1 VSNIWDRERLL
12 RSTVLAGFAASGL
25 AFAPAVA
32 QDAVQ
37 TPSQEDCQPGEV
49 LVDGVCELDS
59 TEERIVVTGSRIARD
74 EFSSASPIQV
84 IDGEIARDLGFVD
97 ASDLLGQTTVVQG
110 QQTTTGLSTS
120 AGQLTDSGPGSASAS
135 LRGLDSGRTLVLVN
149 GRRLAPAGVRG
160 APSAPDLNLIPGTLV
175 ERVEVLLDGASS
187 VYGSDAV
194 AGVVNYIL
202 RDDFDGIE
210 LDAFYTD
217 PEMAGNGGQQQVYSA
232 TMGVSNNRGSMA
244 FAVEYSKT
252 EGFTDREFGSFWEPY
267 AGECN
272 SFYWYGASGD
282 VYESCS
288 GSFGVGSTNFS
299 GYGYGHFDPGANVAG
314 WPAGWSPIPITAD
327 LLTPGSVN
335 GRNLLFWPEEL
346 DQTYSPDFERVTL
359 YTIGEYDLDLY
370 TAPTLYFEASH
381 SRRNTTNSS
390 IGQGRVRVP
399 GSYIFNPFGTDGT
412 LYYAT
417 RAENATEV
425 SQTRLIGG
433 LRGDLP
439 FLEAG
444 TLSNWSY
451 DMYASYSRSNG
462 YDRVRGY
469 YDMPRFH
476 QTLNNSYI
484 DGNGDAQCSS
494 YTVPGETQ
502 QVECRPLNFFD
513 GTFINTGRFADEADN
528 EYFFPNRITNTVV
541 EQSVIT
547 GFITGDLF
555 ELPAGPVSM
564 VLGGEYRKDTITTE
578 TDAGAA
584 SGDFFGFFADPGSN
598 GTRDLQEAFFEVEAP
613 LLEDAPL
620 VHELSVNLAGRY
632 TDESNFGSEST
643 YRVQALYAPTDWLRF
658 RGTFGTSFRAPNL
671 GEQFGGRVQGFG
683 NPNDPCRVPGLAV
696 PLVDHDNDPTTD
708 PRRFYDPTLDTRDP
722 TVLQNCINGGGPY
735 NFPGVDIT
743 SLGTQGL
750 GTPTTVFL
758 GAPTQVATGSN
769 PNLDAETSEAV
780 SAGFV
785 FEQPWTDAFDLRF
798 SATYFEI
805 KVDGEVASLSA
816 TDIVALCYNSPGLT
830 DTQCQYIQRDTSP
843 GSTGEILFVEALNQ
857 NLGQRISEGVDYNV
871 EFGREFNVPFLNRE
885 VRYDAIFRATQMMT
899 QTEEEIGANGTTIDD
914 DLGEYGSPEWRMNL
928 TNIVSYRDWSFLW
941 QTRYVGEMIEDNA
954 DEFDETTSSLNPCV
968 QAGDGPC
975 YALENSPEYWV
986 HDMSVT
992 WRSDDL
998 AIRGGI
1004 RNVFD
1009 EAPFV
1014 QSNTGSVRGVGYD
1027 LGGRT
1032 LFVNVTKAF

>member
-1 VSNIWDRERLL
+1 MSNIWDRERLL

>member
-1 VSNIWDRERLL
+1 MSNLLDKERLL
-12 RSTVLAGFAASGL
+12 RSTMLAGFAAVGL
-25 AFAPAVA
+25 TLSPVYAQEVA
-32 QDAVQ
+32 Q
-37 TPSQEDCQPGEV
+37 TPNAEEEEDE
-49 LVDGVCELDS
+49 DESAD
-59 TEERIVVTGSRIARD
+59 ERIVVTGSRIARD

-97 ASDLLGQTTVVQG
+97 AADLLGQTTVVQG
-110 QQTTTGLSTS
+110 TQTTTGSSTS
-120 AGQLTDSGPGSASAS
+120 AGLLSDNGPGSATAS

-160 APSAPDLNLIPGTLV
+160 APSAPDLNLIPGSLV

-210 LDAFYTD
+210 LNAFYTD
-217 PEMAGNGGQQQVYSA
+217 PEMAGNGGQQQVYSG
-232 TMGVSNNRGSMA
+232 TMGVSNDRGSMM
-244 FAVEYSKT
+244 FSVEYSKT

-267 AGECN
+267 AGICN

-282 VYESCS
+282 IYETCG
-288 GSFGVGSTNFS
+288 GSFGVGSTNFQ
-299 GYGYGHFDPGANVAG
+299 GYGYGFYDPGANVAG
-314 WPAGWSPIPITAD
+314 WPANYSPIPITAD
-327 LLTPGSVN
+327 ILTPGSIN
-335 GRNLLFWPEEL
+335 GQNLLFWPEEL

-359 YTIGEYDLDLY
+359 YTTGSYDLDMY
-370 TAPTLYFEASH
+370 TSPTIYFEASH

-433 LRGDLP
+433 VSGDLP
-439 FLEAG
+439 FLEDFG
-444 TLSNWSY
+444 TFSNWTY
-451 DMYASYSRSNG
+451 DAYASYSRSNG

-469 YDMPRFH
+469 YDLPRFY

-484 DGNGDAQCSS
+484 DGTGTPQCTSN
-494 YTVPGETQ
+494 VIVGETQ

-513 GTFINTGRFADEADN
+513 PTFIHTGRFADEADN

-541 EQSVIT
+541 EQSVIS
-547 GFITGDLF
+547 GYIAGDIF
-555 ELPAGPVSM
+555 ELPAGPVSL
-564 VLGGEYRKDTITTE
+564 VVGGEYRKDNIITE

-598 GTRDLQEAFFEVEAP
+598 GTRDLNEAFFEIEAP
-613 LLEDAPL
+613 LLEDMPL
-620 VHELSVNLAGRY
+620 VNELSLNLAGRY
-632 TDESNFGSEST
+632 TEESNFGSENT
-643 YRVQALYAPTDWLRF
+643 YRIQALYAPTDWLRF

-683 NPNDPCRVPGLAV
+683 NPNDPCRVPGTAV
-696 PLVDHDNDPTTD
+696 PLIDHDNDPTTD
-708 PRRFYDPTLDTRDP
+708 PRRFYDPSLETRDP
-722 TVLQNCINGGGPY
+722 DVLANCTNGGGPY

-750 GTPTTVFL
+750 GSPTTVFL
-758 GAPTQVATGSN
+758 GAPTQIATGSN
-769 PNLDAETSEAV
+769 PNLDAETSEAI

-785 FEQPWTDAFDLRF
+785 FEQPWSDAFDLRF

-805 KVDGEVASLSA
+805 QVDGEVASLSA

-843 GSTGEILFVEALNQ
+843 GATGEILFVEALNQ
-857 NLGQRISEGVDYNV
+857 NLGQRISEGVDYNI
-871 EFGREFNVPFLNRE
+871 EFGMDFNLPVVNRE
-885 VRYDAIFRATQMMT
+885 IRYDAIFRGTQMLT
-899 QTEEEIGANGTTIDD
+899 QTEEEIGAAGTTIDD

-928 TNIVSYRDWSFLW
+928 TNIVSYQDWSFLW
-941 QTRYVGEMIEDNA
+941 QTRYVGPMIEDNA
-954 DEFDETTSSLNPCV
+954 DPFDPTTSGLNPCV
-968 QAGDGPC
+968 QAGDTPC
-975 YALENSPEYWV
+975 NQLENSPEYFV
-986 HDMSVT
+986 HDASVR
-992 WRSDDL
+992 WS
-998 AIRGGI
+998 GGDYAV
-1004 RNVFD
+1004 RAGVSNVFD
-1009 EAPFV
+1009 EAPFT
-1014 QSNTGSVRGVGYD
+1014 QTNTGSVRGVGYD
-1027 LGGRT
+1027 LFGRT
-1032 LFVNVTKAF
+1032 FFINVTKQF